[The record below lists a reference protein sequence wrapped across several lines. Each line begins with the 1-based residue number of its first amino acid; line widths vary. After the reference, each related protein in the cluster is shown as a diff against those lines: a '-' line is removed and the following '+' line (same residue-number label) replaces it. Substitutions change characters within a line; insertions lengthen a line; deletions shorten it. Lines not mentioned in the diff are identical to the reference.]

1 MTGNSR
7 IEIKLL
13 KQPCEVVWDTFL
25 PDIQKIKA
33 PAYPFVLFAFARF
46 DEKTNGLIC

>member
-1 MTGNSR
+1 MTGNSH
-7 IEIKLL
+7 IEIQLL

-25 PDIQKIKA
+25 PDIQKTKA
-33 PAYPFVLFAFARF
+33 PAYTCLIFAAARF